1 MLMNILHRI
10 TDGFNP
16 RARIGLALSGGAT
29 HGAAHIGVLKVLE
42 AEGIKPAYVAG
53 TSAGALV
60 GAAYCS
66 GIPVPE
72 IEKLFLELEWPD
84 LLRPTVRPKLSFF
97 NAQPLEAFLKTCM
110 GEKNIEDLAI
120 PFAAIAC
127 DITTGER
134 VVLDKGPLTPAV
146 RASSAFPAVFP
157 PVEVGGRLLID
168 GGIVDNLP
176 VEQVRAMG
184 AKFTIGSDVSKRGR
198 KTKTPENPFELL
210 FSAIY
215 IMQDRSAYYTSDTCD
230 IYIRPDISEYSA
242 WGFKDSARMIDA
254 GKQATERLLPELR
267 HKLKQRSRPSLR
279 TLLQG

>member
-1 MLMNILHRI
+1 MNFLQKF
-10 TDGFNP
+10 TSGLSP
-16 RARIGLALSGGAT
+16 EASIGLALSGGAT

-42 AEGIKPAYVAG
+42 REGIRPSFVAG

-72 IEKLFLELEWPD
+72 IERLFLELEWPD
-84 LLRPTVRPKLSFF
+84 LLRPTIRPKLSFF
-97 NAQPLEAFLKTCM
+97 NAQPLEVFLNTCM

-134 VVLDKGPLTPAV
+134 IVLEKGPLTPAV
-146 RASSAFPAVFP
+146 RASSAFPVVFP
-157 PVEVGGRLLID
+157 PIEIDGRLLID

-198 KTKTPENPFELL
+198 KSKTPENPFELL

-215 IMQDRSAYYTSDTCD
+215 IMQDRSAYYSSDTCD
-230 IYIRPDISEYSA
+230 IYIRPEIAEFSA
-242 WGFKDSARMIDA
+242 WGFKDSARMIEA
-254 GKQATERLLPELR
+254 GVEATEKLLPELR
-267 HKLKQRSRPSLR
+267 RKLKQRSRPSLKN
-279 TLLQG
+279 LLKI

>member
-1 MLMNILHRI
+1 MKLLEQIKH
-10 TDGFNP
+10 TFDVE
-16 RARIGLALSGGAT
+16 AHIGLALSGGAT

-42 AEGIKPAYVAG
+42 REGIKPAFVAG

-66 GIPVPE
+66 GIPVAE

-84 LLRPTVRPKLSFF
+84 LLRPTIRPRLSFF
-97 NAQPLEAFLKTCM
+97 NAQPLEAFLKTRM

-134 VVLDKGPLTPAV
+134 IVLDKGPLTPAI

-157 PVEVGGRLLID
+157 PVELNGRLLID
-168 GGIVDNLP
+168 GGVVDNLP
-176 VEQVRAMG
+176 VEQVREMG

-198 KTKTPENPFELL
+198 KSKTPENPFELL

-230 IYIRPDISEYSA
+230 IYIRPEIAEYSA
-242 WGFKDSARMIDA
+242 WGFRDSARMIEA
-254 GKQATERLLPELR
+254 GKQATESLLPELR
-267 HKLKQRSRPSLR
+267 HKLKQRSRPSLK
-279 TLLQG
+279 TLFQG